1 MDPFILKNDGGSLE
15 TSDKTTTSAAQDP
28 FQVSEID
35 PFAASAVDR
44 VSSFEPM
51 AVDPFAP
58 SSRSNDLN
66 VAAPVDPFSM
76 PPGSVAEQS
85 GNPFDKESFSN
96 NAPLGTSLDATNV
109 FDAFDKTDVT
119 DAKKVD
125 QFFYG
130 NVEEE
135 ASNEQIQQPPPPQ
148 LDVPSTESD
157 VQPPIQ
163 HEAAEKSPVLEE
175 PPAKLKI
182 SSEIGSTPKI
192 DNTSNQQVQ
201 QPDLPASQLPPP
213 PVISV
218 SDNNRNESN
227 CSPASLT
234 DGSPKK
240 RASKHKRMST
250 KIQDLAKVFGEKVEL
265 SDEEAEAES

>member
-1 MDPFILKNDGGSLE
+1 MDPFTLKNDDRYFE
-15 TSDKTTTSAAQDP
+15 TSDNTTTGATEDP

-58 SSRSNDLN
+58 SSCSNDLN
-66 VAAPVDPFSM
+66 SAPVDPFSV
-76 PPGSVAEQS
+76 PPESVTEQS
-85 GNPFDKESFSN
+85 DNPFDKESFSN

-119 DAKKVD
+119 DAKKNN

-135 ASNEQIQQPPPPQ
+135 ASNEQIQQPPPPR
-148 LDVPSTESD
+148 LEVPSTESEG
-157 VQPPIQ
+157 QQPIQ
-163 HEAAEKSPVLEE
+163 HEATEKSPVLEE
-175 PPAKLKI
+175 PPAKLNV
-182 SSEIGSTPKI
+182 SSEIESTRKL
-192 DNTSNQQVQ
+192 DNASNQQVQ
-201 QPDLPASQLPPP
+201 QPDLPASSQLPPP

-218 SDNNRNESN
+218 SDNNRNESK

-240 RASKHKRMST
+240 RASKHKRMSA

-265 SDEEAEAES
+265 SDAEAEADS